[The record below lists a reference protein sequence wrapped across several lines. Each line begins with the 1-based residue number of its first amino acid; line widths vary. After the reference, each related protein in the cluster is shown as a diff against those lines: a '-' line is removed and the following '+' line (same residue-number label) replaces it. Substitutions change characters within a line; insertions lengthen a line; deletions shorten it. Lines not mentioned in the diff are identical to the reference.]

1 VGFPRT
7 GLPTSTSA
15 PAAAARAS
23 RAVADRLASLVRRC
37 SAHMHTTDRHRIPAL
52 IARPTGVTIRLY
64 PLLRAPSG
72 RLALDKPGGRGAFD
86 PSASWR
92 AMAHTVKN
100 LRNVASAVVPLNF
113 REVRTLHFC
122 STGVTV

>member
-1 VGFPRT
+1 MGFPRT

-15 PAAAARAS
+15 LAAAARAS
-23 RAVADRLASLVRRC
+23 RAVADRLASLVRRLA
-37 SAHMHTTDRHRIPAL
+37 AHMHTTDRHRIPVAV
-52 IARPTGVTIRLY
+52 ACPTGATTRLY

-72 RLALDKPGGRGAFD
+72 RLALDKPVGQGAFD

-92 AMAHTVKN
+92 ATAHAVKN

-113 REVRTLHFC
+113 REVRTPHFC
-122 STGVTV
+122 STGDTV